1 MARPKKEQTD
11 LTRNI
16 VLSYIRENVDE
27 DGYTKM
33 NISSVSMD
41 RGISYSSVKN
51 ALKSL
56 AVDGKIEYT
65 NTDDVIDQSGRVNRG
80 FLVHLIGNVQP
91 LIVPVKVE
99 TPVRKCEKCGTDAPA
114 VGARFCWK
122 CGASLLT
129 EKELLKE
136 AFDRVFPK
144 IAKLGTDS
152 TEMNEIMTV
161 IGKVANMA
169 FKEVEA

>member
-11 LTRNI
+11 HTRNI

-65 NTDDVIDQSGRVNRG
+65 NTDDVIDQNGRANRG

-99 TPVRKCEKCGTDAPA
+99 ATVRKCEKCGTDAPA

-136 AFDRVFPK
+136 AYDRVLPK

-152 TEMNEIMTV
+152 TEMNEIMTI

-169 FKEVEA
+169 FKEVVA

>member
-1 MARPKKEQTD
+1 MGRPKKEQTD
-11 LTRNI
+11 HTRNI

-99 TPVRKCEKCGTDAPA
+99 APVRKCEKCGTDAPA

-136 AFDRVFPK
+136 AYDRVLPK

-152 TEMNEIMTV
+152 TEMNEIMTI

-169 FKEVEA
+169 FKEVVA